1 MSKFKEIEDYRMF
14 TSKAELHKS
23 INSLI
28 GIIQGIR
35 FDNVTNEHEIA
46 ELIHWCNLH
55 RRFQKSSPF
64 SEIIPIIDYALEY
77 NDGKLD
83 SESIEDIL
91 WLCSRIEGKA
101 EFQKYYDLITSSI
114 QQLHGILH
122 GVLADNVL
130 NEAEIEQLCS
140 WIDDHD
146 FLKGTYPFDEIH
158 SLLVSVKQDGIISDD
173 EKNLL
178 KAFFANFVDVRA
190 SHNIHE
196 SEIRV
201 LKRRYS
207 LSGICAV
214 CPEITFENKVFSF
227 TGASTRAT
235 RSEIAKIIQN
245 LGGIFSNNVT
255 KDTNYLIVGG
265 DGNPCWAFACY
276 GRKVEKAIELRK
288 KGTPII
294 IVHENDFWD
303 EVAI

>member
-1 MSKFKEIEDYRMF
+1 MSKFKEIEDYRVF

-23 INSLI
+23 INALI

-35 FDNVTNEHEIA
+35 FDNIANEHEIA

-55 RRFQKSSPF
+55 RRFEKRAPF
-64 SEIIPIIDYALEY
+64 NEIIPLIDQALLD
-77 NDGKLD
+77 NKL
-83 SESIEDIL
+83 EQEEIEDIL
-91 WLCSRIEGKA
+91 WLCNNIVNDSGFNR
-101 EFQKYYDLITSSI
+101 YYDLITSSI
-114 QQLHGILH
+114 QQLQGILH
-122 GVLADNVL
+122 GILADNVL

-146 FLKGTYPFDEIH
+146 FLRGTYPFDEIH
-158 SLLVSVKQDGIISDD
+158 SLLVSVKQDGIISEE

-178 KAFFANFVDVRA
+178 KAFFANFVDTRA
-190 SHNIHE
+190 SYNIHE
-196 SEIRV
+196 FEIKS
-201 LKRRYS
+201 LQSQYS
-207 LSGICAV
+207 IGGICAV
-214 CPEITFENKVFSF
+214 CPEIIFENKVFSF

-235 RSEIAKIIQN
+235 RSEIAKIIQSM
-245 LGGIFSNNVT
+245 GGIFNNNVT
-255 KDTNYLIVGG
+255 KNTNYLIVGG

-303 EVAI
+303 EVVV

>member
-1 MSKFKEIEDYRMF
+1 MSKFKEIEDYRVF

-23 INSLI
+23 INALI

-35 FDNVTNEHEIA
+35 FDNIANEHEIA

-55 RRFQKSSPF
+55 RRFEKRAPF
-64 SEIIPIIDYALEY
+64 NEIIPLIDQALLD
-77 NDGKLD
+77 NKL
-83 SESIEDIL
+83 EQEEIEDIL
-91 WLCSRIEGKA
+91 WLCNNIVNDSGFNR
-101 EFQKYYDLITSSI
+101 YYDLITSSI
-114 QQLHGILH
+114 QQLQGILH
-122 GVLADNVL
+122 GILADNVL

-178 KAFFANFVDVRA
+178 KAFFANFVDTRA
-190 SHNIHE
+190 SYNVHE
-196 SEIRV
+196 FEVKALQSQ
-201 LKRRYS
+201 YS
-207 LSGICAV
+207 ISGICAV

-235 RSEIAKIIQN
+235 RNEIAKIIQN
-245 LGGIFSNNVT
+245 LGGIFNNNVT

-288 KGTPII
+288 KGIPII

-303 EVAI
+303 EVVI

>member
-1 MSKFKEIEDYRMF
+1 MSKFKEIEDYRVF

-23 INSLI
+23 INALI

-35 FDNVTNEHEIA
+35 FDNIANEHEIA

-55 RRFQKSSPF
+55 RRFEKRAPF
-64 SEIIPIIDYALEY
+64 NEIIPLIDQALLD
-77 NDGKLD
+77 NKL
-83 SESIEDIL
+83 EQEEIEDIL
-91 WLCSRIEGKA
+91 WLCNNIVNDSGFNR
-101 EFQKYYDLITSSI
+101 YYDLITSSI
-114 QQLHGILH
+114 QQLQGILH
-122 GVLADNVL
+122 GILADNVL

-178 KAFFANFVDVRA
+178 KAFFANFVDTRA
-190 SHNIHE
+190 SYNVHE
-196 SEIRV
+196 FEVKALQSQ
-201 LKRRYS
+201 YS
-207 LSGICAV
+207 ISGICAV
-214 CPEITFENKVFSF
+214 CPEIIFENKVFSF

-235 RSEIAKIIQN
+235 RSEIAKIIQSM
-245 LGGIFSNNVT
+245 GGIFNNNVT
-255 KDTNYLIVGG
+255 KNTNYLIVGG

-288 KGTPII
+288 KGLPII

-303 EVAI
+303 EVVI

>member
-1 MSKFKEIEDYRMF
+1 MSKFKEIEDYRVF

-23 INSLI
+23 INALI

-35 FDNVTNEHEIA
+35 FDNIANEHEIA

-55 RRFQKSSPF
+55 RRFEKRAPF
-64 SEIIPIIDYALEY
+64 NEIIPLIDQALLD
-77 NDGKLD
+77 NKL
-83 SESIEDIL
+83 EQEEIEDIL
-91 WLCSRIEGKA
+91 WLCNNIVNDSGFNR
-101 EFQKYYDLITSSI
+101 YYDLITSSI
-114 QQLHGILH
+114 QQLQGILH
-122 GVLADNVL
+122 GILADNVL

-178 KAFFANFVDVRA
+178 KAFFANFVDTRA
-190 SHNIHE
+190 SYNVHE
-196 SEIRV
+196 FEVKALQSQ
-201 LKRRYS
+201 YS
-207 LSGICAV
+207 ISGICAV

-235 RSEIAKIIQN
+235 RNEIAKIIQN
-245 LGGIFSNNVT
+245 LGGIFNNNVT
-255 KDTNYLIVGG
+255 KNTNYLIVGG

-303 EVAI
+303 EVVI

>member
-1 MSKFKEIEDYRMF
+1 MSKFKEIEDYRVF

-23 INSLI
+23 INALI

-35 FDNVTNEHEIA
+35 FDNIANEHEIA

-55 RRFQKSSPF
+55 RRFEKRAPF
-64 SEIIPIIDYALEY
+64 NEIIPLIDQALLD
-77 NDGKLD
+77 NKL
-83 SESIEDIL
+83 EQEEIEDIL
-91 WLCSRIEGKA
+91 WLCNNIVNDSGFNR
-101 EFQKYYDLITSSI
+101 YYDLITSSI
-114 QQLHGILH
+114 QQLQGILH
-122 GVLADNVL
+122 GILADNVL

-178 KAFFANFVDVRA
+178 KAFFANFVDTRA
-190 SHNIHE
+190 SYNVHE
-196 SEIRV
+196 FEVKALQSQ
-201 LKRRYS
+201 YS
-207 LSGICAV
+207 ISGICAV

-235 RSEIAKIIQN
+235 RNEIAKIIQN
-245 LGGIFSNNVT
+245 MGGIFNNNVT

-303 EVAI
+303 EVVI

>member
-1 MSKFKEIEDYRMF
+1 MSKFKEIEDYRVF

-23 INSLI
+23 INALI

-35 FDNVTNEHEIA
+35 FDNIANEHEIA

-55 RRFQKSSPF
+55 RRFEKRAPF
-64 SEIIPIIDYALEY
+64 NEIIPLIDQALLD
-77 NDGKLD
+77 NKL
-83 SESIEDIL
+83 EQEEIEDIL
-91 WLCSRIEGKA
+91 WLCNNIVNDSGFNR
-101 EFQKYYDLITSSI
+101 YYDLITSSI
-114 QQLHGILH
+114 QQLQGILH
-122 GVLADNVL
+122 GILADNVL

-178 KAFFANFVDVRA
+178 KAFFANFVDTRA
-190 SHNIHE
+190 SYNVHE
-196 SEIRV
+196 FEVKALQSQ
-201 LKRRYS
+201 YS
-207 LSGICAV
+207 ISGICAV

-235 RSEIAKIIQN
+235 RNEIAKIIQN
-245 LGGIFSNNVT
+245 LGGIFNNNVT

-303 EVAI
+303 EVVI

>member
-1 MSKFKEIEDYRMF
+1 MSKFKEIEDYRKF

-35 FDNVTNEHEIA
+35 FDNIANEHEIA

-55 RRFQKSSPF
+55 RRFEKRAPF
-64 SEIIPIIDYALEY
+64 NEIIPLIDQALLD
-77 NDGKLD
+77 NKL
-83 SESIEDIL
+83 EQEEIEDIL
-91 WLCSRIEGKA
+91 WLCNNIVNDSGFNR
-101 EFQKYYDLITSSI
+101 YYDLITSSI
-114 QQLHGILH
+114 QQLQGILH
-122 GVLADNVL
+122 GILADNVL

-178 KAFFANFVDVRA
+178 KAFFANFVDTRA
-190 SHNIHE
+190 SYNVHE
-196 SEIRV
+196 FEVKALQSQ
-201 LKRRYS
+201 YS
-207 LSGICAV
+207 ISGICAV
-214 CPEITFENKVFSF
+214 CPEIIFENKVFSF

-235 RSEIAKIIQN
+235 RNEIAKIIQN
-245 LGGIFSNNVT
+245 LGGIFNNNVT
-255 KDTNYLIVGG
+255 KNTNYLIVGG

-288 KGTPII
+288 RGIPII

-303 EVAI
+303 EIGI

>member
-55 RRFQKSSPF
+55 RRFAKRAPF
-64 SEIIPIIDYALEY
+64 NEIIPLIDQALLD
-77 NDGKLD
+77 NKL
-83 SESIEDIL
+83 EQEEIEDIL
-91 WLCSRIEGKA
+91 WLCNNIIRDSGFNR
-101 EFQKYYDLITSSI
+101 YYDLITSSI

-122 GVLADNVL
+122 GILADNAL
-130 NEAEIEQLCS
+130 NEVEIEHLCS
-140 WIDDHD
+140 WIDAHD

-158 SLLVSVKQDGIISDD
+158 SLLVSVKQDGIISED

-178 KAFFANFVDVRA
+178 KAFFANFVDTRA
-190 SHNIHE
+190 SYNIHE
-196 SEIRV
+196 FEIKS
-201 LKRRYS
+201 LQSQYS
-207 LSGICAV
+207 ISGICAV
-214 CPEITFENKVFSF
+214 CPEIIFENKVFSF

-245 LGGIFSNNVT
+245 MGGIFNNNVT
-255 KDTNYLIVGG
+255 KNTNYLIVGG

-303 EVAI
+303 EVY